1 MTIVIIFG
9 GGKTAY
15 MVGFQNKPQQQITKS
30 QKAIIF
36 GSWLGWSLDG
46 YDLVLMLFI
55 ISSISQLFF
64 PSKDLTLS
72 LLAIFATYTVTLIMR
87 PVGGALFGSFGDK
100 HGRKKAMIITISGF
114 STATFLT
121 GLLPTWQTVGIL
133 APVLLILLRFAQG
146 LFAGG
151 EWASGAVITMETA
164 SKSMRGFLSGFV
176 QSGYTFGFLIASI
189 VFQIMLS
196 AYPGNSFISE
206 GGWRIM
212 FYTGIIPGLVALLIR
227 FKMNESE
234 LWLEK
239 VRQKKTE
246 RSPLRKVIAGKE
258 ARKRFLLALIV
269 MTGLMYAYYTTMGFM
284 PTFLQKY
291 LNIETHEAATI
302 MIAATISS
310 LTGTVFAG
318 FISQY
323 IGRMRTLTLF
333 ASAAIILAIPTL
345 NGLHDST
352 TLTERMFFTAI
363 LVFVASTAFGPIP
376 AFLSERFPTA
386 IRNSASGFVYNGGL
400 IIGSW
405 SPLIAIHLLSQAQQ
419 QFIPYALAIN
429 IMIGS
434 IIILIGSR
442 LNPDTR
448 DTDLD

>member
-1 MTIVIIFG
+1 
-9 GGKTAY
+9 

-30 QKAIIF
+30 QKMIIF

-64 PSKDLTLS
+64 PSKDPTLS
-72 LLAIFATYTVTLIMR
+72 LLAIFATYTVTLVMR

-100 HGRKKAMIITISGF
+100 HGRKNAMIITVSGF

-121 GLLPTWQTVGIL
+121 GLLPTWQSVGIL
-133 APVLLILLRFAQG
+133 APILLILLRFAQG

-189 VFQIMLS
+189 VFQMMLS
-196 AYPGNSFISE
+196 AYPGNSFISG
-206 GGWRIM
+206 GGWRII
-212 FYTGIIPGLVALLIR
+212 FYTGIIPGLIALFVG

-234 LWLEK
+234 LWLKK
-239 VRQKKTE
+239 VGQKKTE
-246 RSPLRKVIAGKE
+246 GSPLRKGMGSPLRKIIGGKE

-302 MIAATISS
+302 MIAASISS
-310 LTGTVFAG
+310 LIGTVFAG
-318 FISQY
+318 FISQR
-323 IGRMRTLTLF
+323 IGRMTTLTLF

-352 TLTERMFFTAI
+352 TITQRMFFTAL

-405 SPLIAIHLLSQAQQ
+405 SPLIAIQLLSLAHP

-429 IMIGS
+429 IIIGS

-448 DTDLD
+448 DADLD

>member
-1 MTIVIIFG
+1 M
-9 GGKTAY
+9 GK
-15 MVGFQNKPQQQITKS
+15 
-30 QKAIIF
+30 
-36 GSWLGWSLDG
+36 WSCHH
-46 YDLVLMLFI
+46 Y
-55 ISSISQLFF
+55 
-64 PSKDLTLS
+64 
-72 LLAIFATYTVTLIMR
+72 
-87 PVGGALFGSFGDK
+87 GD
-100 HGRKKAMIITISGF
+100 S
-114 STATFLT
+114 
-121 GLLPTWQTVGIL
+121 P
-133 APVLLILLRFAQG
+133 
-146 LFAGG
+146 
-151 EWASGAVITMETA
+151 
-164 SKSMRGFLSGFV
+164 KSMRGFLSGFV

-239 VRQKKTE
+239 VRQKKIE

-291 LNIETHEAATI
+291 LNIETHEGATI

-333 ASAAIILAIPTL
+333 ASTAIILAIPTL

-352 TLTERMFFTAI
+352 TLTERIFFTAI

-405 SPLIAIHLLSQAQQ
+405 SPLIAIHLLSRAQQ

-448 DTDLD
+448 DIDLD

>member
-1 MTIVIIFG
+1 
-9 GGKTAY
+9 
-15 MVGFQNKPQQQITKS
+15 MVGFQNKPQQITKS
-30 QKAIIF
+30 QKTIIF

-46 YDLVLMLFI
+46 YDLVLMLFV

-64 PSKDLTLS
+64 PSKDPTLS

-100 HGRKKAMIITISGF
+100 YGRKKAMIITISGF
-114 STATFLT
+114 SAATFLT
-121 GLLPTWQTVGIL
+121 GLLPTWQTVGIF
-133 APVLLILLRFAQG
+133 APILLILLRFAQG

-164 SKSMRGFLSGFV
+164 PKSMRGLFSGFV

-189 VFQIMLS
+189 VFQIMTS
-196 AYPGNSFISE
+196 AYPGSSFISE
-206 GGWRIM
+206 GGWRII
-212 FYTGIIPGLVALLIR
+212 FYTGVIPGLIAIFVG

-234 LWLEK
+234 LWLRK
-239 VRQKKTE
+239 VGQKKTE
-246 RSPLRKVIAGKE
+246 RSPLRKMIAEKE

-291 LNIETHEAATI
+291 LNIDTHQAATI
-302 MIAATISS
+302 MIAATLSS
-310 LTGTVFAG
+310 LAGTVFAG

-323 IGRMRTLTLF
+323 IGRMTTLTLF
-333 ASAAIILAIPTL
+333 ALAAIILAIPTL

-352 TLTERMFFTAI
+352 TLTQRMFFTAL

-405 SPLIAIHLLSQAQQ
+405 STLIAIRLLSQAQQ

-434 IIILIGSR
+434 IIYLVGSR

-448 DTDLD
+448 DIDLD

>member
-1 MTIVIIFG
+1 
-9 GGKTAY
+9 
-15 MVGFQNKPQQQITKS
+15 
-30 QKAIIF
+30 
-36 GSWLGWSLDG
+36 
-46 YDLVLMLFI
+46 
-55 ISSISQLFF
+55 
-64 PSKDLTLS
+64 
-72 LLAIFATYTVTLIMR
+72 
-87 PVGGALFGSFGDK
+87 
-100 HGRKKAMIITISGF
+100 
-114 STATFLT
+114 
-121 GLLPTWQTVGIL
+121 
-133 APVLLILLRFAQG
+133 
-146 LFAGG
+146 
-151 EWASGAVITMETA
+151 
-164 SKSMRGFLSGFV
+164 
-176 QSGYTFGFLIASI
+176 
-189 VFQIMLS
+189 
-196 AYPGNSFISE
+196 
-206 GGWRIM
+206 
-212 FYTGIIPGLVALLIR
+212 
-227 FKMNESE
+227 
-234 LWLEK
+234 
-239 VRQKKTE
+239 
-246 RSPLRKVIAGKE
+246 
-258 ARKRFLLALIV
+258 

-352 TLTERMFFTAI
+352 TLTERIFFTAI

-405 SPLIAIHLLSQAQQ
+405 SPLIAIHLLSRAQQ

-448 DTDLD
+448 DIDLD

>member
-1 MTIVIIFG
+1 
-9 GGKTAY
+9 
-15 MVGFQNKPQQQITKS
+15 MVAFQNKQSQQIMKS

-55 ISSISQLFF
+55 ISSINQLFF
-64 PSKDLTLS
+64 PSKDPTLS

-121 GLLPTWQTVGIL
+121 GLLPTWQTVGIV
-133 APVLLILLRFAQG
+133 APILLILLRFAQG

-151 EWASGAVITMETA
+151 EWASGAILTMETT

-212 FYTGIIPGLVALLIR
+212 FYTGIIPGLVALIVR

-234 LWLEK
+234 LWLQK

-246 RSPLRKVIAGKE
+246 RSPLKKVIVGKE

-269 MTGLMYAYYTTMGFM
+269 MTGLMYAYYTSMGFM

-302 MIAATISS
+302 MIVATLSS

-405 SPLIAIHLLSQAQQ
+405 SPLIAIHLLSQAQK
-419 QFIPYALAIN
+419 QFIPIALAIN

-448 DTDLD
+448 DTDLDQV